1 MNLLKEA
8 NDQED
13 DKLMQILSDVIVEDD
28 DDTEVDDKARKE
40 LDSAS

>member
-8 NDQED
+8 NDEED

-28 DDTEVDDKARKE
+28 DETEVDEKARKE
-40 LDSAS
+40 HETAS